1 MLYNF
6 QLIRLAGEDGVAAY
20 GVIMY
25 VNLIFLGVFIGYSIG
40 SAPVVSYHFGA
51 DNRAELRGLLRRS
64 LGILAVMSV
73 ASAFSMAGSN
83 PAIIVFLGKPI
94 IALAVGLILGVIL
107 MAQSGKMGEFYVLTD
122 DTLKTVGPI
131 LFVTAAGGVLGKV
144 IATTDLVNFITA
156 HAATLESLGLLFPF
170 LLAAILKTAQGSSTV
185 AITTSAGIIA
195 PLMMT
200 LGFTTPLDAALVVV
214 AIGAGA
220 MTVSHANDSYFWV
233 VTNFGGME
241 PQDGYKTQTLGTLI
255 IGIAAIINV
264 LIVSAIF

>member
-1 MLYNF
+1 M
-6 QLIRLAGEDGVAAY
+6 ASY
-20 GVIMY
+20 GK
-25 VNLIFLGVFIGYSIG
+25 LPGG
-40 SAPVVSYHFGA
+40 
-51 DNRAELRGLLRRS
+51 
-64 LGILAVMSV
+64 VMSFSPIV
-73 ASAFSMAGSN
+73 VPIILMGLASAFSMAGSN
-83 PAIIVFLGKPI
+83 PPLIVFLGKPI
-94 IALAVGLILGVIL
+94 IALAVGLILGIVL
-107 MAQSGKMGEFYVLTD
+107 LGQSGKMKDFYELTN

-144 IATTDLVNFITA
+144 ISSSDLVNFITT
-156 HAATLESLGLLFPF
+156 HANTLETLGLLFPF

-185 AITTSAGIIA
+185 AITTSAGILA

-200 LGFTTPLDAALVVV
+200 LGFVTPLDAALVVV

-233 VTNFGGME
+233 VTNFGEME

-255 IGIAAIINV
+255 IGIASIINV